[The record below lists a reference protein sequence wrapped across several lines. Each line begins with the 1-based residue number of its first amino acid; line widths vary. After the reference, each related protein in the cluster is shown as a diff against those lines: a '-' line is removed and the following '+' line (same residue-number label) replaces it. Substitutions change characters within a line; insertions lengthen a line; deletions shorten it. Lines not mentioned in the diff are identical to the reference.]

1 MSVIRVNPDSI
12 RQYAA
17 AAQGE
22 FDAVRSEL
30 VGLVDDAVGVRY
42 SGPNAVDFKSHCG
55 QMAAD
60 FGLRLGMDLGHIA
73 DAVRASTS
81 AVSASLGGA
90 PISIAVNAS
99 PVPVPPV
106 PRGDGSVEI
115 DPTGLEALKP
125 VVTRHISAIVDQLS
139 AHLRNL
145 QATDWEGQAKQSAV
159 AAVTGFTSAAESR
172 ATEAQSCITAY
183 IDAQISDVMA
193 HDR

>member
-42 SGPNAVDFKSHCG
+42 FGPNAVDFKSHCG

-60 FGLRLGMDLGHIA
+60 FGLRLGQDLGHIA

-90 PISIAVNAS
+90 PISIAVNGS
-99 PVPVPPV
+99 PVPVPAMPQ
-106 PRGDGSVEI
+106 GDGSVEI
-115 DPTGLEALKP
+115 DPSGLESLKP

-159 AAVTGFTSAAESR
+159 SAVTGFTSSAESR
-172 ATEAQSCITAY
+172 ANEAQSSITAY

-193 HDR
+193 RDR

>member
-1 MSVIRVNPDSI
+1 MPVIRVNPDSI

-17 AAQGE
+17 AAQGQ

-42 SGPNAVDFKSHCG
+42 FGPNAVDFKSHCG

-60 FGLRLGMDLGHIA
+60 FSLRLGQDLGHIA
-73 DAVRASTS
+73 DAVRAATS

-90 PISIAVNAS
+90 PISIAVNGAAL
-99 PVPVPPV
+99 PVPPV

-125 VVTRHISAIVDQLS
+125 VVTRHISAIVDQIS
-139 AHLRNL
+139 AHLRTL
-145 QATDWEGQAKQSAV
+145 QGTDWEGQAKQSAV
-159 AAVTGFTSAAESR
+159 SAVSGFTSAAQSR
-172 ATEAQSCITAY
+172 ANEAQTSITSY

-193 HDR
+193 RDR